1 MSVKRDLVEA
11 GRIELPSK
19 IAVSEASTSVSSTFV
34 FDLLLSA
41 RLAEEGLVWFIERSG
56 PQTVVLTRSGF
67 GYARS

>member
-1 MSVKRDLVEA
+1 MEA

-19 IAVSEASTSVSSTFV
+19 IAVSVASTSVSPTFV

-41 RLAEEGLVWFIERSG
+41 RLAEEGLAWLIERSG

-67 GYARS
+67 IHARS